1 MLPLRWSYLSL
12 FSAISFLCLKARSQS
27 SNVRWWILTD
37 ISTQIRVQLLN
48 CRCSRQNYA
57 LHQFCIFTKVSEAQF
72 ISVRFP
78 TVGIPLMS
86 ISAEHRIPEISKL
99 RIALM
104 EMVSMP
110 CQDRFLHPMLIQL
123 LRKEIKGR
131 QPNGARQK
139 IKTLTMF
146 ISTLISK
153 SRTSTK
159 KLGCFLNKIIKFY
172 SHYLA
177 FELYFMTQVFNR

>member
-99 RIALM
+99 RIALIFTK
-104 EMVSMP
+104 VQAKFGVLFYFVIFKSP
-110 CQDRFLHPMLIQL
+110 C
-123 LRKEIKGR
+123 
-131 QPNGARQK
+131 
-139 IKTLTMF
+139 
-146 ISTLISK
+146 STGYSRRSLQRICFGLIS
-153 SRTSTK
+153 
-159 KLGCFLNKIIKFY
+159 
-172 SHYLA
+172 
-177 FELYFMTQVFNR
+177 